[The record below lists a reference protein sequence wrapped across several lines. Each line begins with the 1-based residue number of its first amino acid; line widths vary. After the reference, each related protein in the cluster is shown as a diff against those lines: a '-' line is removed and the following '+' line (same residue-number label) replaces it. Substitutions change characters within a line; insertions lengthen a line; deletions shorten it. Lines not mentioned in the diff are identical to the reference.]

1 MTLSAPVSDRR
12 PHVRQTARRTTT
24 AAQRFVFVAV
34 LMFVSGIAL
43 VAPGLL
49 AVLAVGAAMLFLSV
63 FMGLRLVLVAASR
76 GYRAPP
82 VVVVADEDLPRYTT
96 LHPMYDEAHMLPS
109 VVAAMEAMDYP
120 KDRLECLLV
129 LEERDVATVEAA
141 RSFPLPDYVRVVV
154 TPAVEPY
161 GKPKACNYALQF
173 ATGEFVVIYDAEDR
187 PEPGQLRVAV
197 GTFRAAEAR
206 GEPLGCLQARLVFA
220 NEVPDIDGEGRVRRD
235 EEGYDLRPTTWTS
248 RLLGNE
254 YAVHFDLVLTGLARL
269 GLPVPLGGTSNH
281 FPLHVLHEVAFDPDE
296 MPSMP
301 QPDASVGAWDPW
313 NVTEDAE
320 LGGAIAA
327 DGWRTAVMDSHTD
340 EEACL
345 TARAALNQ
353 RSRWV
358 KGYAQTSLVLLRNPI
373 RAARSMGPVGYLAFL
388 LQVGGTFVS
397 LALSPIFWTI
407 FVVYMLTGSPRI
419 IALFPGPLY
428 YTGMCLLILGNLALL
443 SISLFAAV
451 RRERYGTVRYLLVC
465 LPAWWALLSAA
476 TYLAALELLVP
487 SWRPS
492 WNKTAHG
499 VRYASPARRVAIA
512 TSAALA
518 EWRRDRPETVP
529 VRVVSRP
536 AVHFLAADRCGTT
549 MLRPATPSDTPVS
562 DRSRPEP
569 VRWAPPAQAASSR
582 SVPAR
587 SVPARSM
594 PARSMPAVPA
604 VPAVSRPAAAAVP
617 VPRRAV
623 ATAAP
628 VSESLRAP
636 VVPRA
641 RRRVRPVRDVP
652 KPPVRWLPE
661 PPQPRSLVPAP
672 VRGPGEERRPGL
684 RVPVRE
690 LPARQSPVP
699 GSAGPSRPLGAV
711 AVPVG
716 S

>member
-1 MTLSAPVSDRR
+1 MLSAPVSDRR
-12 PHVRQTARRTTT
+12 QHVRQTAGRTTT
-24 AAQRFVFVAV
+24 ATQRLVFVAV
-34 LMFVSGIAL
+34 LTLVSVMAL

-82 VVVVADEDLPRYTT
+82 VTVVADEDLPRYTT

-129 LEERDVATVEAA
+129 LEERDEVTVEAA
-141 RSFPLPDYVRVVV
+141 RAYPLPDYVRVVV

-187 PEPGQLRVAV
+187 PEPGQLRLAV

-220 NEVPDIDGEGRVRRD
+220 NEIPDVDVEGRVRRD

-358 KGYAQTSLVLLRNPI
+358 KGYAQTSLVLLRNPS
-373 RAARSMGPVGYLAFL
+373 RAARSMGLVGYLAFL

-536 AVHFLAADRCGTT
+536 AVHFLAADRCGTAV
-549 MLRPATPSDTPVS
+549 LRPATPSVAPVL

-569 VRWAPPAQAASSR
+569 VHWVRPAQAAPSR
-582 SVPAR
+582 SVRDRPLPA
-587 SVPARSM
+587 VAGV
-594 PARSMPAVPA
+594 AAVPA
-604 VPAVSRPAAAAVP
+604 VPRPAAAAVP

-623 ATAAP
+623 AEAAP
-628 VSESLRAP
+628 VGESLRAP
-636 VVPRA
+636 VVPRP
-641 RRRVRPVRDVP
+641 RRRSRPVRDVP

-661 PPQPRSLVPAP
+661 PPQPRSLIAAP
-672 VRGPGEERRPGL
+672 VRAPGEERRPGL

-690 LPARQSPVP
+690 LPARRSPVP
-699 GSAGPSRPLGAV
+699 GTAGPSRPRGAV

-716 S
+716 T

>member
-12 PHVRQTARRTTT
+12 QHVRQTARRTTT
-24 AAQRFVFVAV
+24 AAQRVVLVAV
-34 LMFVSGIAL
+34 LTLALATAL
-43 VAPGLL
+43 VAPGAL
-49 AVLAVGAAMLFLSV
+49 AVVSVGAAMLFLTA
-63 FMGLRLVLVAASR
+63 FMGLRLLLVGASR

-82 VVVVADEDLPRYTT
+82 VATVADEDLPRYTT

-129 LEERDVATVEAA
+129 LEERDEATVEAA
-141 RSFPLPDYVRVVV
+141 RAYPLPDYVRVVV

-187 PEPGQLRVAV
+187 PEPGQLRMAV
-197 GTFRAAEAR
+197 GMFRAAEAR
-206 GEPLGCLQARLVFA
+206 GEPLGCLQARLVFD
-220 NEVPDIDGEGRVRRD
+220 NEIPDVDGEGRVRRD

-281 FPLHVLHEVAFDPDE
+281 FPVHVLHEVAFHPDE

-301 QPDASVGAWDPW
+301 LPDESVGAWDPW

-327 DGWRTAVMDSHTD
+327 AGWHTAVMDSHTD

-358 KGYAQTSLVLLRNPI
+358 KGYAQTSLVLMRNPI
-373 RAARSMGPVGYLAFL
+373 RAARSMGLAGYLAFL
-388 LQVGGTFVS
+388 LQVGGTFLS

-407 FVVYMLTGSPRI
+407 FVVYMFTGSPRI

-428 YTGMCLLILGNLALL
+428 YVGMGLLILGNLALL
-443 SISLFAAV
+443 TISLFAAV
-451 RRERYGTVRYLLVC
+451 RRERYGTVRYLLLC
-465 LPAWWALLSAA
+465 LPAWWMLLSAA
-476 TYLAALELLVP
+476 TYLAAIELLVP

-499 VRYASPARRVAIA
+499 VRYASPTRRIAIA
-512 TSAALA
+512 TSEALA
-518 EWRRDRPETVP
+518 EWRRGRPEAVP

-536 AVHFLAADRCGTT
+536 SVRFLAADRVGTAV
-549 MLRPATPSDTPVS
+549 LRPATPSATPIPNPSRAVPVHVVS
-562 DRSRPEP
+562 AVASAP
-569 VRWAPPAQAASSR
+569 VVR
-582 SVPAR
+582 
-587 SVPARSM
+587 
-594 PARSMPAVPA
+594 PAV
-604 VPAVSRPAAAAVP
+604 AAAVP
-617 VPRRAV
+617 APRRAV
-623 ATAAP
+623 VTA
-628 VSESLRAP
+628 VSGPGPLREP
-636 VVPRA
+636 TVPRA
-641 RRRVRPVRDVP
+641 RRRGRPVRDVP
-652 KPPVRWLPE
+652 KTPVRWLPE
-661 PPQPRSLVPAP
+661 SPQPRSLTSAP
-672 VRGPGEERRPGL
+672 VGTPGPERRPGL

-690 LPARQSPVP
+690 LPVRRAPVP
-699 GSAGPSRPLGAV
+699 GGAVPSRARGAV
-711 AVPVG
+711 PLPVG

>member
-1 MTLSAPVSDRR
+1 VTLSVPVSDRR
-12 PHVRQTARRTTT
+12 PYVRQTARRTAT
-24 AAQRFVFVAV
+24 AAQRTVLVVVLTLVLGAV
-34 LMFVSGIAL
+34 L
-43 VAPGLL
+43 VAPGLV
-49 AVLAVGAAMLFLSV
+49 AVLSVATAMLFLTV
-63 FMGLRLVLVAASR
+63 FMGLRLLLVWASR
-76 GYRAPP
+76 GYRAPQ
-82 VVVVADEDLPRYTT
+82 VAAVADEDLPRYTT

-109 VVAAMEAMDYP
+109 VVAAMEALDYP

-129 LEERDVATVEAA
+129 LEERDTATVEAA
-141 RSFPLPDYVRVVV
+141 RAYPLPDYLRVVV

-187 PEPGQLRVAV
+187 PEPDQLRLAV
-197 GTFRAAEAR
+197 GTFRAAEDR
-206 GEPLGCLQARLVFA
+206 GEPLGCLQARLVFD

-281 FPLHVLHEVAFDPDE
+281 FPVHVLHEVAFDPDE

-301 QPDASVGAWDPW
+301 LPDASVGAWDPW

-327 DGWRTAVMDSHTD
+327 AGWRTAVMDSHTD

-358 KGYAQTSLVLLRNPI
+358 KGYAQTSLVLMRNPI
-373 RAARSMGPVGYLAFL
+373 RAAHSMGLLGYLAFL

-428 YTGMCLLILGNLALL
+428 YAGMGLLIVGNLALL

-451 RRERYGTVRYLLVC
+451 RRERFGTVRYLLLC
-465 LPAWWALLSAA
+465 LPAWWMLLSAA
-476 TYLAALELLVP
+476 TYLAAVELLVP

-499 VRYASPARRVAIA
+499 VRYASPTRRAAIA
-512 TSAALA
+512 TSVALA
-518 EWRRDRPETVP
+518 EWRRDRPAGSP

-536 AVHFLAADRCGTT
+536 AVHFLAADRCGTAVI
-549 MLRPATPSDTPVS
+549 RPATPAVTRVLDPSRAAPVQ
-562 DRSRPEP
+562 SRPARAVP
-569 VRWAPPAQAASSR
+569 SR
-582 SVPAR
+582 P
-587 SVPARSM
+587 
-594 PARSMPAVPA
+594 VPA
-604 VPAVSRPAAAAVP
+604 VASGPAALRPAAAGVP
-617 VPRRAV
+617 VPRGAV
-623 ATAAP
+623 TAAAAVGESPRGP
-628 VSESLRAP
+628 VA
-636 VVPRA
+636 PRA
-641 RRRVRPVRDVP
+641 RRRGRPVRDVP

-661 PPQPRSLVPAP
+661 SPQPRSPSAVPVPAP
-672 VRGPGEERRPGL
+672 VGAPGAERRPGL

-690 LPARQSPVP
+690 MPGRQAPVP
-699 GSAGPSRPLGAV
+699 GGSVPSRARGAV